1 MPFKFPVKLWSF
13 QRLCTGRIILDRAA
27 NGTRSRSV
35 LQGNDREEAM
45 DSLRWANV
53 MAARKSYEAGA
64 SRASE
69 GPLEAFFE
77 VAARC
82 NLHCQMCAINY
93 DSRYLPGSKRPP
105 YLTPDL
111 FQRLEPIF
119 PSLNRAYLFGLGEPL
134 LNKHLLDYLRTLS
147 SAGVEAWFNT
157 NGTLI
162 DDDKAEALALAGA
175 SAITVSIDGV
185 TPETY
190 ESIRVGA
197 KFSDVLRGIRSLVRA
212 SRIYGRP
219 SVDLSFVGMAS
230 NLHELPRLV
239 DFAAEV
245 GARGVH
251 VEPLYSQIQH
261 DLQEHYAREN
271 LGLLGSQRVDELFGE
286 AKRRASDTGVRLASR
301 FLLGAG
307 SADYV
312 ERSRG
317 FDIWW
322 TCTEPWTSIWVT
334 SAGEVRTCCINETSF
349 GNLFEQPFSE
359 IWNGR
364 AYAEFRAQH
373 ASRRETPQGCAN
385 CIRNGRVR
393 HSSYF
398 AALEA
403 VTYKPLSSPLEE
415 AAPARPGSAELL
427 WPADGAVVTD
437 PLPIRGRLPNGGP
450 PPDLVIDR
458 RFVLP
463 LRDAAVWNAEEFL
476 AIIEV
481 PFLTEGAHLLS
492 LRARGES
499 GDDSMRTVH
508 FWKPAAGTQD
518 VRATD
523 AVALGRHD
531 RFSPSRAAIRV
542 DGEAWPASRWIRSR
556 AEERGVAWLDLK
568 LLKPGPHTVSIKPRW
583 RAVSDYTIFKL

>member
-1 MPFKFPVKLWSF
+1 
-13 QRLCTGRIILDRAA
+13 
-27 NGTRSRSV
+27 
-35 LQGNDREEAM
+35 M

-53 MAARKSYEAGA
+53 MAARRSYEAGS

-134 LNKHLLDYLRTLS
+134 LNKHLLDYIRTLS
-147 SAGVEAWFNT
+147 SAGVETWFNT

-162 DDDKAEALALAGA
+162 DDDKAEALARAGA
-175 SAITVSIDGV
+175 GAITVSIDGA

-190 ESIRVGA
+190 ERIRVGA
-197 KFSDVLRGIRSLVRA
+197 KFSDVVRGIRSLVRA

-245 GARGVH
+245 GAGGVH

-271 LGLLGSQRVDELFGE
+271 LGLLGSPRVDELFGE
-286 AKRRASDTGVRLASR
+286 AKRRASDAGVRLASR
-301 FLLGAG
+301 FLIGSG

-312 ERSRG
+312 ARSRG
-317 FDIWW
+317 LDIWW
-322 TCTEPWTSIWVT
+322 TCTEPWASIWVT

-349 GNLFEQPFSE
+349 GNLFEQSFSE
-359 IWNGR
+359 IWNGQH
-364 AYAEFRAQH
+364 YAEFRAQH
-373 ASRRETPQGCAN
+373 AGRRETPQGCAN
-385 CIRNGRVR
+385 CVRNGRVR
-393 HSSYF
+393 HSPYF

-403 VTYKPLSSPLEE
+403 VTYRPLRSPLEE
-415 AAPARPGSAELL
+415 AVPARPGSAELL
-427 WPADGAVVTD
+427 WPAEGAVVTD
-437 PLPIRGRLPNGGP
+437 PLPIRGRLLKAGP

-458 RFVLP
+458 RFVVP
-463 LRDAAVWNAEEFL
+463 LRDAAVWNSEEFL
-476 AIIEV
+476 AIIDV

-492 LRARGES
+492 LRARGERS
-499 GDDSMRTVH
+499 DDLMRTVH
-508 FWKPAAGTQD
+508 FWRPESGTSV
-518 VRATD
+518 VRATN
-523 AVALGRHD
+523 AVALARRD
-531 RFSPSRAAIRV
+531 RLLPSRAAIRV
-542 DGEAWPASRWIRSR
+542 DGEPWPTSRWICSQAGPR
-556 AEERGVAWLDLK
+556 AIAWVDLK
-568 LLKPGPHTVSIKPRW
+568 PLNPGYHTVSVKPRW
-583 RAVSDYTIFKL
+583 RTASDYTVLKL